1 MNVQHLRAD
10 YIFSRFINYLHVAN
24 PLGSINFSGLFLIIV
39 FIAIAILVIIVA
51 RIFLLIRK
59 QLQEE
64 PIFLELTPPS
74 RTELDSYSTEKLF
87 SLIHSLTNKKTLI
100 DRLLGNNTRVSLEI
114 VSTQSQGIRYL
125 LRTTKS
131 QANSLRRSLLSYIP
145 QLSIKDD
152 HDYLPQNMEELK
164 NRKFEVVELK
174 LSNHFAFPLNK
185 QADLE
190 KHDPIAYITGMMTK
204 LDPTELIS
212 LQFLL
217 TPSKP
222 KEAKK
227 ISNIIFYRGDVLEH
241 LNSMH
246 APGYLKIPAF
256 LIKVVFSL
264 LFTITMLPFWVI
276 STMMTNEMTP
286 IPHLFNSKPNSDRI
300 RTPFE
305 DELVESI
312 HSKVKSS
319 LFESTIRLLV
329 VVKDE
334 HELKERI
341 GGIVSS
347 FSTFSNQGHQSII
360 ISKSPR
366 VVKKLVYLSF
376 KKRLFAISSK
386 SHLTV
391 SEASDIYHFPFTST
405 TKTENLVKT
414 LSVEL
419 PAPLSLKS
427 GRELDV
433 VFAKNNYGNSSVDI
447 GLTDEERAKHVY
459 LIGRTGSGKTTVI
472 YHMASQD
479 IQKGRG
485 VCVIDPHGDLAEDLL
500 ATVPISRKNDLIY
513 FNPFDLSHPI
523 GINLLELP
531 EGLTGDELELEK
543 ELVAESVISV
553 FRRVFSK
560 EENTNAHRI
569 EYVLRNTIYTAFYV
583 PDRTIFTIYKL
594 LNNPDYQK
602 KVIATLDDENL
613 KDFWKHEFG
622 RAGNYQIVKMVSG
635 VTAKVGRF
643 LFSPTAK
650 RILEQPKSTI
660 NFDEILDQGKIL
672 ICNISE
678 GNIGEDTAQILGLT
692 IISKIQQ
699 AALRRSRKIAS
710 TRSPY
715 YLFVDEFQNFAT
727 TSFTRILSG
736 GRKFGLRLTLAEQS
750 TAQQQDRNVVNVILA
765 NTGTVICFATASPLD
780 EQMMEPQ
787 FAPLVTRRDIANLPN
802 HTFYI
807 KMSATEPEEPFSGK
821 TIKMEVKRD
830 SKKIQMLV
838 EASRRNYAIVYQ
850 KPEPIKIVK
859 EIETVTQGKDGSNS
873 KKEPVN
879 FIPDEEDED

>member
-1 MNVQHLRAD
+1 M
-10 YIFSRFINYLHVAN
+10 
-24 PLGSINFSGLFLIIV
+24 
-39 FIAIAILVIIVA
+39 
-51 RIFLLIRK
+51 
-59 QLQEE
+59 
-64 PIFLELTPPS
+64 
-74 RTELDSYSTEKLF
+74 
-87 SLIHSLTNKKTLI
+87 
-100 DRLLGNNTRVSLEI
+100 
-114 VSTQSQGIRYL
+114 
-125 LRTTKS
+125 
-131 QANSLRRSLLSYIP
+131 P
-145 QLSIKDD
+145 QLSIKED
-152 HDYLPQNMEELK
+152 HDYLPENTEDLK
-164 NRKFEVVELK
+164 NRKYEVVEFK
-174 LSNHFAFPLNK
+174 LSHHFAFPLNK
-185 QADLE
+185 QSDLE

-217 TPSKP
+217 TPTKST
-222 KEAKK
+222 ETKK
-227 ISNIIFYRGDVLEH
+227 ISNIIFYHGDVLEH
-241 LNSMH
+241 LNSIR

-256 LIKVVFSL
+256 FIKVVFSL
-264 LFTITMLPFWVI
+264 VFTVTMLPFWII

-286 IPHLFNSKPNSDRI
+286 IPHLFGSKPKSDRV

-305 DELVESI
+305 DELVESVHTKI
-312 HSKVKSS
+312 KQP
-319 LFESTIRLLV
+319 LFEATIRLLV
-329 VVKDE
+329 IVKNK
-334 HELKERI
+334 HELSERI
-341 GGIVSS
+341 GGIISS
-347 FSTFSNQGHQSII
+347 FFTFANQGHQSII
-360 ISKSPR
+360 VSKSPKF
-366 VVKKLVYLSF
+366 VKKLKYVSF
-376 KKRLFAISSK
+376 KKRLFTISTK
-386 SHLTV
+386 SYLSV

-414 LSVEL
+414 LSIDL

-459 LIGRTGSGKTTVI
+459 LIGRTGSGKSTVI
-472 YHMASQD
+472 FHMASQD
-479 IQKGRG
+479 IQKDRG

-500 ATVPISRKNDLIY
+500 ATVPFSRKDDLIY
-513 FNPFDLSHPI
+513 FNPYDLSHPI

-531 EGLTGDELELEK
+531 EGLTGDDLELEK

-594 LNNPDYQK
+594 LNNPDFQK
-602 KVIATLDDENL
+602 KIIATLDDENL

-710 TRSPY
+710 TRRPF

-787 FAPLVTRRDIANLPN
+787 FAPQITKRDIANLPN

-821 TIKMEVKRD
+821 TIKIDVIRD
-830 SKKIQMLV
+830 SQKMAMLID
-838 EASRRNYAIVYQ
+838 ASRKNYAIVYQ
-850 KPEPIKIVK
+850 KLQPKPVVK
-859 EIETVTQGKDGSNS
+859 AKETVEQSTSKPIGKSTT
-873 KKEPVN
+873 KN
-879 FIPDEEDED
+879 FTPEDEEGK